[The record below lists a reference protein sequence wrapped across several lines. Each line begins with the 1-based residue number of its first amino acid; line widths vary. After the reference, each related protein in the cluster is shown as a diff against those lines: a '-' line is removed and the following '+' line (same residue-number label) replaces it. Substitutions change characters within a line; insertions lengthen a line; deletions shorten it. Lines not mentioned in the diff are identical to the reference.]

1 MDINIV
7 AKKIEISGI
16 VQGVGMRPFI
26 HKLVKK
32 LSLCGWVRNS
42 SLGAELL
49 LVGEEPAISTFLDR
63 LKNNPPALAFIED
76 IYIEDVPVP
85 PNIEGFKII
94 ESQKKESIDALVSPD
109 ICTCEDCIKELFN
122 PNDRRYEYP
131 FINCT
136 NCGPRFTI
144 IKEIPYD
151 RKNTSMNSFP
161 MCSDCGTEFEDIES
175 RRYHAQPNCCDVCG
189 PRLFFTDSEGKEIY
203 GEAIGL
209 AREELISGKI
219 VAIKGYGGIH
229 LAALPTEE
237 CAKELRKRKQRE
249 EKPFALMCK
258 SLETAK
264 SFCDIDEAEA
274 RILCSSR
281 RPIVLLKKHDE
292 NSFKYISENK
302 YLGIMLPY
310 TPLHFLLFQ
319 KNIDALIMT
328 SANISD
334 RPIIKDNDEA
344 LRGLEGIADY
354 YLLNNRD
361 IVTRC
366 DDSLLAVHNGEE
378 YFFRRSRGYA
388 PYPILF
394 EKSEVDILAC
404 GAEQKASF
412 ALAKNKHIFLSQH
425 IGDLKN
431 IETLQ
436 TYESQVAH
444 FEKLFEIYPKLI
456 VSDFHP
462 DYLSS
467 AYAKGRAK
475 TEKLKL
481 IQVQHHHAHLASCM
495 ADNKLNEAVLGL
507 IWDGSG
513 YGEDGKIWG
522 GELLIGDYGSFKRV
536 GSIREVLLAGGDKAI
551 KSAWRVGAHLLMDS
565 GLEPEDFIV
574 AQDFKAVKTM
584 LKNKVNCFDSS
595 GMGRLFDGVAA
606 ILDIKRE
613 ASYEGQGA
621 VLLEAAAE
629 DSKEIYQVDFYDD
642 EGILRFDWRP
652 LVRNIA
658 EDKKNKVRNSLIA
671 SKFIN
676 TCIEFAS
683 EQLEYAKK
691 NIGVDKVVLSG
702 GVFQNFY
709 LMERLPQ
716 KLKSMGFKVF
726 THRRVSTNDE
736 GISLGQI
743 MIGRSRY
750 VSGST
755 T

>member
-1 MDINIV
+1 MDVDVV

-26 HKLVKK
+26 HKLVKD

-42 SLGAELL
+42 SIGAELL
-49 LVGEEPAISTFLDR
+49 LLGEESAISIFLER
-63 LKNNPPALAFIED
+63 VKNNPPALAFIED
-76 IYIEDVPVP
+76 INIEDVPVP
-85 PNIEGFKII
+85 ENIEGFKII

-109 ICTCEDCIKELFN
+109 ICICEDCIKEIFN
-122 PNDRRYEYP
+122 PSDRRYEYP

-144 IKEIPYD
+144 IKELPYD
-151 RKNTSMNSFP
+151 RENTSMNSFP

-189 PRLFFTDSEGKEIY
+189 PRLIFTDSEGMEID
-203 GEAIGL
+203 GEAIEL
-209 AREELISGKI
+209 AREKLILGRI

-237 CAKELRKRKQRE
+237 SAKELRKRKQRE

-258 SLETAK
+258 NLESAK
-264 SFCDIDEAEA
+264 KLCDIDEAEA
-274 RILCSSR
+274 RVLCSSR
-281 RPIVLLKKHDE
+281 RPIVLLKKRDD
-292 NSFKYISENK
+292 NAFNYISENK

-319 KNIDALIMT
+319 KNIGALIMT

-344 LRGLEGIADY
+344 LRGLKGIADY

-388 PYPILF
+388 PYPILS

-436 TYESQVAH
+436 TYESQILH
-444 FEKLFEIYPKLI
+444 FEKLFEINPELI
-456 VSDFHP
+456 ISDLHP

-467 AYAKGRAK
+467 AYAKSRAEA
-475 TEKLKL
+475 EKLKL
-481 IQVQHHHAHLASCM
+481 TQVQHHHAHLTSCM

-507 IWDGSG
+507 IWDGGG

-522 GELLIGDYGSFKRV
+522 GELLIGDYESFKRV
-536 GSIREVLLAGGDKAI
+536 GSIREVILAGGDKAI
-551 KSAWRVGAHLLMDS
+551 KSAWRVGTHLLIDS

-574 AQDFKAVKTM
+574 AQGIEAVKTM
-584 LKNKVNCFDSS
+584 LQSRVNCFESS

-629 DSKEIYQVDFYDD
+629 DSEKSYQVDFYEE

-671 SKFIN
+671 SKFMN

-683 EQLEYAKK
+683 EQLEYTKK
-691 NIGVDKVVLSG
+691 NIGIDKVVLSG

-716 KLKSMGFKVF
+716 RLRSMGFEVF
-726 THRRVSTNDE
+726 THRRTSTNDE